1 MMIHIFQSGDT
12 LSSIAEQNNI
22 SLLRLITDNNLTP
35 DMTPSVGQAIMI
47 VPPSKTYIVQE
58 GDTIESIAEK
68 NGIGVLQLLR
78 LNPSITDKNT
88 LTVGEELVIS
98 YNTDKNINIMGYTS
112 VTIQEPILRKSLPS
126 LTYLTILNYRVDPLG
141 NLQNINDAHIIE
153 LALEYEV
160 APIMCVST
168 MTDSGRGSYAAT
180 HSIFNNPEIQDKLIF
195 NMLYMMQT
203 KGYMGLNLSFTHILA
218 EDLSGYAEFV
228 KKVTTEMNE
237 AGYEVFVSLTPNAMR
252 YRQGVVYDNPYYAE
266 LGNAA
271 NYVILITYLWQE
283 GHISEMEQTT
293 PWYLKQYLDFVVTQ
307 IPSEKILLG
316 LTRISYDW
324 ELPYI
329 ENETLGMLL
338 TNASAISL
346 ANQLGVEIHFDQTS
360 QTPFYYYPESGA
372 RHYVW
377 FKDARTYEAILNLV
391 EVYGLHGIAVWNIMY
406 YYTQTWLSINSEFNV
421 NTYDRFKTEM

>member
-1 MMIHIFQSGDT
+1 MIYIFQNGDT

-22 SLLRLITDNNLTP
+22 SLIRLITDNNLTP
-35 DMTPSVGQAIMI
+35 DITPSVGQAIMI
-47 VPPSKTYIVQE
+47 VPPYKTYVVEE
-58 GDTIESIAEK
+58 GDTIESVAQK
-68 NGIGVLQLLR
+68 NGISVLQLLR

-98 YNTDKNINIMGYTS
+98 YNAEKSINIMGYTS
-112 VTIQEPILRKSLPS
+112 VNIQEPILRKSLPT

-141 NLQNINDAHIIE
+141 NLQNINDSHIIK

-168 MTDSGRGSYAAT
+168 MTDSGRGSYAAS

-195 NMLYMMQT
+195 NMLYTMQT

-218 EDLSGYAEFV
+218 EDLTAYAEFV
-228 KKVTTEMNE
+228 RRVTEEMNQE
-237 AGYEVFVSLTPNAMR
+237 GYEVFVTITPNALK
-252 YRQGVVYDNPYYAE
+252 YRQGVAYENPYYAE

-283 GHISEMEQTT
+283 GHISDMEQTT

-307 IPSEKILLG
+307 IPPEKIMLG
-316 LTRISYDW
+316 LTRIAYDW

-329 ENETLGMLL
+329 ENESLGSLL

-346 ANQLGVEIHFDQTS
+346 ANQLGIEIHFDQTS

-377 FKDARTYEAILNLV
+377 FKDARTYEAILDLV
-391 EVYGLHGIAVWNIMY
+391 NVYGLHGVAVWNIMY
-406 YYTQTWLSINSEFNV
+406 YYTQTWLAINSEFNV
-421 NTYDRFKTEM
+421 NTYDRFMSEM